1 MPTVK
6 FAILIKSKHLLV
18 SAFFSAAIWIG
29 ISPALAGDDN
39 IPPVWLVRHYN
50 FEAPN
55 LPLKMKNM
63 RTCFHFLMSW
73 AEPDDDIIWAT
84 LRSNEYGRETKSGLE
99 KELKDRKMKN
109 DEFAKILARMFTKH
123 GECIR
128 TDVKK

>member
-1 MPTVK
+1 M
-6 FAILIKSKHLLV
+6 KSRIVALALAASLLV
-18 SAFFSAAIWIG
+18 IG
-29 ISPALAGDDN
+29 PASALADDDN

-84 LRSNEYGRETKSGLE
+84 LRSDEYGRRTKSDLE
-99 KELKDRKMKN
+99 KELKDRKMKKE
-109 DEFAKILARMFTKH
+109 EFAKILARMFTEH